1 MLKRLTLALAL
12 LAPLAAC
19 GPDCDKFCGIWTSTA
34 CDAVAGSAPRDR
46 GQCIQGCNEVG
57 GDNAAFINCVVD
69 KGCSGIVPPPQGPGH
84 CVIPSVLPGIVQ

>member
-19 GPDCDKFCGIWTSTA
+19 GPDCDKFCGIWTSCPA
-34 CDAVAGSAPRDR
+34 AIAGHNTSQQ
-46 GQCIQGCNEVG
+46 QCVQGCNEVG

-69 KGCSGIVPPPQGPGH
+69 KGCSGITQGH
-84 CVIPSVLPGIVQ
+84 CQIPGVAPGIVQ

>member
-19 GPDCDKFCGIWTSTA
+19 GPDCDKFCGIWTS
-34 CDAVAGSAPRDR
+34 CPAVSTTTDR
-46 GQCIQGCNEVG
+46 AQCIQGCNEVG

-69 KGCSGIVPPPQGPGH
+69 KGCSGITPPPAGPGH
-84 CVIPSVLPGIVQ
+84 CTIPSVLPGISQ

>member
-19 GPDCDKFCGIWTSTA
+19 GPDCDKFCNIWTSCPA
-34 CDAVAGSAPRDR
+34 AAGANRDR
-46 GQCIQGCNEVG
+46 GQCVQGCNEVG

-69 KGCSGIVPPPQGPGH
+69 KGCSGIAQGH
-84 CVIPSVLPGIVQ
+84 CVIPGVAPGIVQ